1 MDQVLHFINEE
12 PEAPTKCL
20 AITTSPLNSL
30 LSLSN
35 RLSSILC
42 HWNLIQDIIDTYHL
56 PNPMTSP
63 PHTWSLGS
71 VWQSWPLPHYWHT
84 LIYSVY
90 ETSHWFLYFFLNDCL
105 PLQAPHLYVRE
116 PWISFGIFFSIYS
129 HSLHN
134 LF

>member
-1 MDQVLHFINEE
+1 MRNLRLQLNVLH
-12 PEAPTKCL
+12 
-20 AITTSPLNSL
+20 SPLLHLILFSASPAGFHPYYATETLSRTL
-30 LSLSN
+30 LTP
-35 RLSSILC
+35 IIYQ
-42 HWNLIQDIIDTYHL
+42 IQWPT
-56 PNPMTSP
+56 PSP

-71 VWQSWPLPHYWHT
+71 MWQSWPLPHYWHT

-105 PLQAPHLYVRE
+105 PLQASHLYVRE